1 MSVCPPKHLILLSYS
16 PVRFFVC
23 RPIQVFG
30 TTEKNP
36 VLFLD
41 FAYRFIYSGQ
51 KWVKVEEVSGIPPG
65 K

>member
-1 MSVCPPKHLILLSYS
+1 MNPLNYLISFGYF
-16 PVRFFVC
+16 PARFF
-23 RPIQVFG
+23 RRLPIHAF
-30 TTEKNP
+30 TTTAKNP
-36 VLFLD
+36 ILFLD

>member
-1 MSVCPPKHLILLSYS
+1 LIINGYS
-16 PVRFFVC
+16 PATLLGRC
-23 RPIQVFG
+23 RILAIG
-30 TTEKNP
+30 TAEKNP

>member
-1 MSVCPPKHLILLSYS
+1 MSVCQLKHLILFVCS
-16 PVRFFVC
+16 PVRFFAY
-23 RPIQVFG
+23 RPILTFG
-30 TTEKNP
+30 ITEKNP
-36 VLFLD
+36 ILFLD

>member
-1 MSVCPPKHLILLSYS
+1 MYF
-16 PVRFFVC
+16 PVKFF
-23 RPIQVFG
+23 RRLPIHAFA
-30 TTEKNP
+30 TTAKNP
-36 VLFLD
+36 ILFLD